1 MTSAAV
7 PTTRRRVRRIVRK
20 FDPWTVLK
28 VSFVFFGIA
37 ALGLV
42 LLSIVLWTIIGNVGV
57 LNKIDEVAR
66 TISLIEQDVSLFK
79 SGEQYFRVVVFFAV
93 SWMVLMAGMATLV
106 SVVYNLI
113 SDIVGGFEFT
123 VMEEVPIV
131 GELPAEVI

>member
-1 MTSAAV
+1 MTVATA

-28 VSFVFFGIA
+28 VSLVFFGIS

-42 LLSIVLWTIIGNVGV
+42 LGSIVFWTVFNNIGIPQKV
-57 LNKIDEVAR
+57 DEVAR
-66 TISLIEQDVSLFK
+66 QVSLIEETVSLFK
-79 SGEQYFRVVVFFAV
+79 SGEQYFRVVVFFSV
-93 SWMVLMAGMATLV
+93 SWAILMAGLATLG

-113 SDIVGGFEFT
+113 ADVVGGFEFS

-131 GELPAEVI
+131 GELPPEVT

>member
-1 MTSAAV
+1 MTTAAV

-28 VSFVFFGIA
+28 VSFIFFGIA

-42 LLSIVLWTIIGNVGV
+42 LLSIVVWTIIGNVGI
-57 LNKIDEVAR
+57 LETINNGAR
-66 TISLIEQDVSLFK
+66 KISLIEQDVSLFK
-79 SGEQYFRVVVFFAV
+79 SGEQYFRVVVFFSIA
-93 SWMVLMAGMATLV
+93 WMILMAGMATLA

-113 SDIVGGFEFT
+113 SDVVGGFEFS

-131 GELPAEVI
+131 GDLPPEVM